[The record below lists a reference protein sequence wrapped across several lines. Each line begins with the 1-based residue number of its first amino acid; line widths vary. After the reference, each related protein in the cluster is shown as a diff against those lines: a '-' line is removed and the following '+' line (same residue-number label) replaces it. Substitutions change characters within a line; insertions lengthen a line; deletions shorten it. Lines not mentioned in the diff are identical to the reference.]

1 MTMEPGV
8 RVLANYVTT
17 GVLVFLFALLVAKV
31 GLLWANAPSDELQV
45 FTTAPALKHALD
57 QQSRLLIVDIRSRAE
72 FARGHIPTA
81 KNIPHDELEVR
92 APNELN
98 REDRIVAYCRCVDD
112 TASDMAR
119 QILTSLGFKNVV
131 YLQGGLQ
138 RWEEEQYVIETGTK

>member
-1 MTMEPGV
+1 MRPGL
-8 RVLANYVTT
+8 RVLANYVATS
-17 GVLVFLFALLVAKV
+17 VLVFLLVLLMVKV
-31 GLLWANAPSDELQV
+31 GLLWSNQRSEEPQV

-57 QQSRLLIVDIRSRAE
+57 QQSPLVILDVRSRAE

-81 KNIPHDELEVR
+81 RNIPHDELEVR

-98 REDRIVAYCRCVDD
+98 PEDRIVAYCRCLDD
-112 TASDMAR
+112 TTSDMAR

-138 RWEEEQYVIETGTK
+138 RWQDEQYGTETGTK

>member
-1 MTMEPGV
+1 MTIQPAV
-8 RVLANYVTT
+8 RVLANYAAT
-17 GVLVFLFALLVAKV
+17 GVLVFLFVLLVVKV
-31 GLLWANAPSDELQV
+31 GLLWSNERSEEPQV

-57 QQSRLLIVDIRSRAE
+57 QRSRLLVLDIRSRAE

-81 KNIPHDELEVR
+81 RNIPHDELEVR

-98 REDRIVAYCRCVDD
+98 PEDRIVAYCRCRDD
-112 TASDMAR
+112 TSSDMAR

-138 RWEEEQYVIETGTK
+138 RWEEEQYGTETGTK